1 MKGPNKRLKT
11 AAQGALGTAV
21 RIWLRGAGFRGV
33 SVDFPGVSPYTQPPI
48 SGVFCP
54 GGVRS
59 VKRTYQ
65 PSRLVRKRRHGFR
78 KRMEG
83 VGGRVVLSRRRK
95 KGRKR
100 LSA

>member
-1 MKGPNKRLKT
+1 MKGPVNGPKSRLK
-11 AAQGALGTAV
+11 GPWSESFEFG
-21 RIWLRGAGFRGV
+21 GFRGV
-33 SVDFPGVSPYTQPPI
+33 SVDFPRVCPYTRPPV
-48 SGVFCP
+48 SGVFRP

-78 KRMEG
+78 KRMED

>member
-1 MKGPNKRLKT
+1 MKGPHKRPKT
-11 AAQGALGTAV
+11 TALRPLGRVAE
-21 RIWLRGAGFRGV
+21 IWLCSPGFRGV
-33 SVDFPGVSPYTQPPI
+33 SVDFPGVSPYTQAPI